1 MVQSSL
7 KHFFMH
13 TYNLLSHFIYNIII
27 VLLRFCKLILHPKFM
42 QLFWKKDKEVTYGN
56 LNHHALKTCPFPV
69 TWSTRIATSTFTLM
83 IPSLFLFLTIL
94 NLCSV
99 VEKIEVEPTSPEPPS
114 PNQSQLEKSI
124 LHFLKF
130 FTEILWLFHRLS
142 ISIASCRW

>member
-42 QLFWKKDKEVTYGN
+42 QLFWKKDKEVTCGN

-83 IPSLFLFLTIL
+83 IPSLF
-94 NLCSV
+94 
-99 VEKIEVEPTSPEPPS
+99 
-114 PNQSQLEKSI
+114 
-124 LHFLKF
+124 
-130 FTEILWLFHRLS
+130 
-142 ISIASCRW
+142 ISYYFEFVLSCRKDWGRTHVPCATISESEPAWEKYITLSEVFYRNIMAFPYSID